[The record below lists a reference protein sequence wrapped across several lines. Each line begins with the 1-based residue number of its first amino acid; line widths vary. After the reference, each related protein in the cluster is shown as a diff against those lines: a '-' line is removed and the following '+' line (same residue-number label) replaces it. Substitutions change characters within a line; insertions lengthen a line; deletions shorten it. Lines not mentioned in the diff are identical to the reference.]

1 MFYNKVIINLL
12 VYFDFFGFFV
22 CKKLGLYVFYFFF
35 LVYMQSRIWM
45 EFYKNVDYVCF
56 IYGFIMYGFVDVG
69 NFVLFYFNE
78 NDVISIRFYV
88 LINIIFYGIFDQI
101 YMIFIIVFLNLDIN
115 GKIFYIYSLYYD
127 FLFYIKV

>member
-88 LINIIFYGIFDQI
+88 LINIIFYGIFD
-101 YMIFIIVFLNLDIN
+101 
-115 GKIFYIYSLYYD
+115 
-127 FLFYIKV
+127 

>member
-56 IYGFIMYGFVDVG
+56 IYGFIKYGFVDVG

-88 LINIIFYGIFDQI
+88 LINIIFYGIFD
-101 YMIFIIVFLNLDIN
+101 
-115 GKIFYIYSLYYD
+115 
-127 FLFYIKV
+127 

>member
-12 VYFDFFGFFV
+12 VYFDLLGFFV

-45 EFYKNVDYVCF
+45 EF
-56 IYGFIMYGFVDVG
+56 VDVG

-88 LINIIFYGIFDQI
+88 LMNIIFYGIFD
-101 YMIFIIVFLNLDIN
+101 
-115 GKIFYIYSLYYD
+115 
-127 FLFYIKV
+127 